1 MTVIR
6 YWTVRA
12 MPGRFDASV
21 GLLRESAK
29 LAERHGA
36 IQPRLSRGIV
46 SGANSDTLVFS
57 CEFADFEA
65 FGAFTDTFMSD
76 AEYESYQSRTRAAD
90 APFTLLSSALA
101 TEVTPERARPRA
113 ERGEVIDAY
122 TFRVLPGRQ
131 AESLNLA
138 RTAFEVFD
146 RLGAGR
152 CRLFQ
157 EGTGG
162 DQAGLNVSIIEFDS
176 MRTWGRVRDAFM
188 ADPAARGLM
197 DTASGAGSPIQPLS
211 HSVYCEVHL

>member
-1 MTVIR
+1 V
-6 YWTVRA
+6 
-12 MPGRFDASV
+12 PGRFDGAV
-21 GLLRESAK
+21 GLMREAAK

-36 IQPRLSRGIV
+36 TQTRLSRGIV

-57 CEFADFEA
+57 SEFADFEA
-65 FGAFTDTFMSD
+65 FGAFSDEFLSD
-76 AEYESYQSRTRAAD
+76 AEYDAYQARGRAAD

-101 TEVTPERARPRA
+101 TEVALDRDNPRD

-122 TFRVLPGRQ
+122 TFRVLPGRL
-131 AESLNLA
+131 AESMNLA
-138 RTAFEVFD
+138 RSAFGVFD

-176 MRTWGRVRDAFM
+176 MRSWGRVRDAFL
-188 ADPAARGLM
+188 ADPAARAVM
-197 DTASGAGSPIQPLS
+197 DTASGAGSPIQPVS
-211 HSVYCEVHL
+211 HSIYCEVHL